1 MLVASVVL
9 ASGGDGGGGVG
20 GERVFAYE
28 DGPGGV
34 DAEGERE
41 GFNAHASCIF
51 KPPAWCIRVLNV
63 CVLAQYSNRLQ
74 RGLGRGLTAPSRAAS
89 YHAPMPTLSACPSS
103 NKDGH
108 ASQDHPRAYPHGT
121 NNVAQRSRDI
131 SVSDIKSRKRVYA
144 YSGRPL
150 TYVLSDCLAAPL
162 GNLD

>member
-9 ASGGDGGGGVG
+9 ASGGDGGGSVG

-51 KPPAWCIRVLNV
+51 KPPACIVTG
-63 CVLAQYSNRLQ
+63 LQ

-108 ASQDHPRAYPHGT
+108 ASQDHPRAYPPGT
-121 NNVAQRSRDI
+121 TAQDNVAQRSRDI

-162 GNLD
+162 GNLDA